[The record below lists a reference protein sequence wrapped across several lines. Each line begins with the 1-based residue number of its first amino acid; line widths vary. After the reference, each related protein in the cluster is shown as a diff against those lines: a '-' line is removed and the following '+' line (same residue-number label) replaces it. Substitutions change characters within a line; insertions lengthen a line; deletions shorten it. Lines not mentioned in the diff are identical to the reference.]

1 MATNGRIYSGGE
13 LYRDAVNFW
22 ADWQEDPDCDT
33 QINGSP
39 REALTQHLVEHGA
52 VQAEADWLA
61 TLGLDTVFDRH
72 FRK

>member
-1 MATNGRIYSGGE
+1 MATDGRIYSGGE
-13 LYRDAVNFW
+13 LYKEAVDFW
-22 ADWQEDPDCDT
+22 VGWHEDSDSDT
-33 QINGSP
+33 QITGSP

-61 TLGLDTVFDRH
+61 TLGLNTVFDRD